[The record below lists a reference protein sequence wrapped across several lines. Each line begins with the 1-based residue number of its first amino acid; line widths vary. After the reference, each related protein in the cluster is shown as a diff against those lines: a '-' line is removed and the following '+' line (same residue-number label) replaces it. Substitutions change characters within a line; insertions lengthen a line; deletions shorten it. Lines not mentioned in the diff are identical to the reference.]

1 MDQTIMKASYA
12 YGPVTVAV
20 SNNDFDHTT
29 TANDQEVRSYS
40 LAYTL
45 TDSISVSYG
54 EETFDRSNNT
64 VDIEVSGI
72 SGSYTSGG
80 MTLGLLSYDSKNND
94 HTSTSANN
102 DNSYWQ
108 ASLSFAF

>member
-1 MDQTIMKASYA
+1 MSL
-12 YGPVTVAV
+12 
-20 SNNDFDHTT
+20 
-29 TANDQEVRSYS
+29 SYS
-40 LAYTL
+40 V

-80 MTLGLLSYDSKNND
+80 MVLALKKNESKNND
-94 HTSTSANN
+94 HTSTSTNN
-102 DNSYWQ
+102 DPSYWQ